1 MTTHHRVT
9 EFVYAPCEKNNQAT
23 DPCWSEMV
31 TVREVVQFLSHLSQT
46 LSEEDGNLE
55 KLHFPSSYYLLHTDC
70 SLVIA
75 LDLSSYMFILLRNES
90 DNIFLSLFNNLIH
103 ILSQLCQSTII
114 SSEERNPVIKLTF
127 IIFSFDWW
135 NTGFFVKVLHQA
147 LELRNDT
154 ITEFVGELY
163 SSVMRWYRDMCQYSH
178 NSSSSITRKSIT
190 DILHVC
196 IYSFNFLPN
205 NQHKQILLVSLPL
218 LDFPDMPAKNYLVTQ
233 LLDQRI
239 CCSFLTPLPSNE
251 FINFGYFPNY
261 SALRFIARVSQGVVL
276 YPESKP
282 SEYSLKTVSNCKLN
296 FYQKLIL
303 TSYFQSKCEK
313 GCLLESTS
321 LKNYFRSNKI
331 TSSKS
336 HKLLLNIPCSHLLT
350 SLFQLGFSLDSV
362 TGEHTSVQLSRS
374 WDESTLINIKISE
387 FKSQPEPIP
396 LEVYIFHTSHHLRIA
411 DIQDYNI
418 DYRKRISLPYRSQQV
433 EISRQFCKE
442 LIHRLT
448 ILDYVYNSTLTM
460 DVPPVPAEDTTMVE
474 EYSKRPAIVE
484 YEPEKLK
491 AILQNKFR
499 QWHTWLTTVVFHL
512 SLEEPKDIDNIHTAL
527 AKWGGVEVGGTDFY
541 IIQFSEAG
549 QFGIV
554 TLETSC
560 HPLITLYFGFSF
572 SLTRNDVNDKLHAF
586 LHNIRTY
593 FKVNTPK
600 LPRSKSSNSF
610 SPNALKNPYQY
621 YTQDISEIFRFNF
634 RSNTFLSYDIIKCYF
649 LTRSILFPEK
659 PLSEENDKLLLQV
672 AKLFVQNKVNEGWS
686 VFRSSNYTS
695 LFQQRTVKRGNT
707 LHKVFV
713 CYFLR
718 LKQVEFTW
726 QLKVDF
732 FLEPIK
738 GTIFSDNPTLNGI
751 STEELFD
758 KVTHIDLKTLECAL
772 NFSCIGFDYQINYVP
787 SLKCLLDNCSTLVM
801 DVPLLMEPGLL
812 EESHQFNDQII
823 NNLINKLTDTSCL
836 EAKIDVS
843 LLTHP
848 IYNTLSDTDHY
859 LTNLIYF
866 FKEQKHILHE
876 LLVNKLK
883 YKFLYKMEVE
893 SSEAY
898 FITLPT
904 CTLSITQQLQD
915 IPNFFQS
922 PDSHTFPILVYYVAV
937 DRVFEVP
944 LCYFHGPNCGMY
956 NHPNMPIPLKHFLT
970 YLQGEFNKS
979 FVEVV
984 ASYIARRVSTNPSVF
999 HTCLDYCNQESFH
1012 SSLDLTSTLKTLSS
1026 LTALIPKTTLSLDG
1040 FLKANF
1046 PCFIHCPEK
1055 RGLYY
1060 FSSDQFVAMCERNDK
1075 LSETNSQRNVRLFIQ
1090 LKISVQRESGVCE
1103 DILLQD
1109 LTLREHLQQ
1118 EESSIRSAILGIE
1131 CYTFDT
1137 QPVEFL
1143 VIERTSARTTSSG
1156 TKQSSSG
1163 EFHLSLPLSHSR
1175 TSSLDRRDLTQQML
1189 TVTEEIESHK
1199 LVKLVRS
1206 NLINQEQ
1213 YLTLTHDG
1221 LLTHLL
1227 EEAQWQINDLTVGA
1241 LSNNLVSTPLL
1252 NEIVDHIKQGTEL
1265 DKLTCS
1271 IRYLHEN
1278 ITYSMLAL
1286 TPGTKDKFMGELDNG
1301 IPGFRSDKY
1310 GIYYNLKL
1318 IEECYAALNY
1328 WIVMEVS
1335 TECPKIIFY
1344 IHYNNTDGTIS
1355 SSWLFEQGNKAVE
1368 SVCRRVFQISLLHDL
1383 YNNKMMYSQLSVDYR
1398 PGELEEGRLC
1408 FFQSNIACPHQF
1420 EYNIPVHWRLG
1431 RQMAQSLAK
1440 KYLEP
1445 LKCKNANSIYILEE
1459 DAATDK
1465 IYYMYINTMDN
1476 NTKGEL
1482 CSLQETIL
1490 DKREEV
1496 LLRFDVYGVTK
1507 PSKRYQELV
1516 FNNIEDKMYNEILT
1530 KLCDSFSQQANI
1542 QLFAQDINFL
1552 QPDTKVDFP
1561 DETMK
1566 FSLPTFVE
1574 LSLSSYV
1581 FYLFQYIYTT
1591 CTRLKKCFVHEA
1603 CFKLPS
1609 YYPESNLSE
1618 LSENFFISAER
1629 PIQTRSIILLGV
1641 ILVDKHSK
1649 ELLLFRE
1656 SLELQPPSPLVLD
1669 SVLSEVSDSDN
1680 FKGRYEINVMM
1691 WQHGNADC
1699 EKMRDKIWNH
1709 CNAAIYD
1716 FIIEYY
1722 FLRIPYSAKFESY
1735 SQSLI
1740 RNSPEGSPMVLR
1752 EQKVKPPLISGIKTE
1767 SRESADLLAESI
1779 LNYSSQIP
1787 QDKCSTPLDTEFLKG
1802 VKYLTSHSD
1811 RFNTSTF
1818 KLLTGGLPDTFT
1830 TSRFFSLLL
1839 KQINQICRS
1848 FEFTQDFFQSDSQ
1861 NKDCY
1866 FLIDLD
1872 SDIRNTS
1879 ADFILVCRS
1888 PFHWLQSHKVV
1899 EDSKSK
1905 RIVSK
1910 NVTHISSQYTILKYP
1925 LDPNSENLS
1934 RDEPF
1939 FDTFKQL
1946 CPDDVI
1952 TRQSFIL
1959 VSVVDRSVACC
1970 TYNCSKTITTQLS
1983 DNFNSILALITHEVS
1998 IWRFIIELKALENL
2012 QNLVIL
2018 DENVREAFIAIF
2030 HQTIHSFSLE
2040 ELLEK
2045 LNLNR
2050 ISTEE
2055 CDFCHFSTNL
2065 NHLIIQ
2071 YLNGLRRN
2079 YVLSILEKCKIPVG
2093 FGMKDIEI
2101 ILNHSLSIHY
2111 SAGKLNV
2118 VQFIRDK
2125 NLDSQF
2131 PQIPLKT
2138 MQIFPSRH
2146 KKNSSLIYT
2155 VLYSYV
2161 TQLILTG
2168 YILILVNANVENQYE
2183 LYLYKNLDFA
2193 SVIVKFRLE
2202 NTVFNFQVFTP
2213 AGFTLDQLID
2223 STLCLILPE
2232 LSILSFENDFFLGY
2246 VHSILQK
2253 IILNAPSKMICL
2265 GGIICSIVSN
2275 FQHRNQPCF
2284 NFVRQVTISYE
2295 NNPGIIDYILK
2306 QSLHNG
2312 LYQILGANCTQ
2323 TLLLYHIL
2331 SNGGRLTYFPK
2342 LFDSFHLLKNLAVEY
2357 EMYFIFNLTF
2367 QNTQQIPLNI
2377 LVYVVLI
2384 RKTSFT
2390 GNLFNPSPIYA
2401 HSFSSQTSDKIL
2413 DQIDFQNCCQE
2424 LFDLIYSLACT
2435 QRKNEDIFQLFT
2447 SNIRATTRRV
2457 KLTLYEVTLLE
2468 QAITSYLITGIVSQ
2482 DFKKVI
2488 TTKRGKLADFLKR
2501 KDPSLPGI
2509 IISSSVK
2516 NNFSIYLFI
2525 CSRDEVAGNFIICF
2539 FSTQNGTNEGVRL
2552 FHLLLHATESL
2563 NEKQISITLTNHFI
2577 KELEFVLKAFKTSTS
2592 SFLFK

>member
-9 EFVYAPCEKNNQAT
+9 EFVYSPCERGNQVS
-23 DPCWSEMV
+23 DPWCEMV
-31 TVREVVQFLSHLSQT
+31 TVREVVQFVSHLSQT
-46 LSEEDGNLE
+46 QSEDGKVE
-55 KLHFPSSYYLLHTDC
+55 KLNFPSSYYLIHTDC

-75 LDLSSYMFILLRNES
+75 LDLSSYMFILLRNGS
-90 DNIFLSLFNNLIH
+90 DNIFLSLFNHLIH
-103 ILSQLCQSTII
+103 ILSQLCQPTRIG
-114 SSEERNPVIKLTF
+114 SEERNPVINLTL

-135 NTGFFVKVLHQA
+135 NIGFFVKILHQS
-147 LELRNDT
+147 LELRHDT
-154 ITEFVGELY
+154 ITEFIGELY
-163 SSVMRWYRDMCQYSH
+163 SSVMSWYKDMCQYSQH
-178 NSSSSITRKSIT
+178 SISNIVRKSIA

-251 FINFGYFPNY
+251 FVNFGYFPNY

-276 YPESKP
+276 HPESNP
-282 SEYSLKTVSNCKLN
+282 SEYSLKSVSNCKLN
-296 FYQKLIL
+296 FYQKLFL

-313 GCLLESTS
+313 DCLLESTS
-321 LKNYFRSNKI
+321 REDIFRSSKI

-336 HKLLLNIPCSHLLT
+336 HKLQLNIPCSHLLT
-350 SLFQLGFSLDSV
+350 SLFQLGFSLDSA
-362 TGEHTSVQLSRS
+362 TGEHASVQLSRS

-387 FKSQPEPIP
+387 FEFQPDPIP
-396 LEVYIFHTSHHLRIA
+396 LEVYISHTSHHLRIA
-411 DIQDYNI
+411 DIQDYNM
-418 DYRKRISLPYRSQQV
+418 DYRKRVSLPYRSQQV
-433 EISRQFCKE
+433 EVSRQFYKE

-448 ILDYVYNSTLTM
+448 ILDYVYNSNLTM
-460 DVPPVPAEDTTMVE
+460 DVSTVPVEDTTMVE
-474 EYSKRPAIVE
+474 EYSRRHVE
-484 YEPEKLK
+484 YGPEKLK
-491 AILQNKFR
+491 AILLNKVR
-499 QWHTWLTTVVFHL
+499 QWHTWLTTIMFYL

-541 IIQFSEAG
+541 FVQFSEAG
-549 QFGIV
+549 QFGFIS
-554 TLETSC
+554 LETSC
-560 HPLITLYFGFSF
+560 HSLITIYFGFHF
-572 SLTRNDVNDKLHAF
+572 SLTRNEVNDKLHAF
-586 LHNIRTY
+586 LHNLRTY

-600 LPRSKSSNSF
+600 LTRSKSSNSF
-610 SPNALKNPYQY
+610 SPYAQDPYQF

-649 LTRSILFPEK
+649 LTRAILFPEK
-659 PLSEENDKLLLQV
+659 PVSKENDKLLLQV
-672 AKLFVQNKVNEGWS
+672 AKLFVQNKVNDGWS

-695 LFQQRTVKRGNT
+695 LFQQRTVKRGNS
-707 LHKVFV
+707 LHKAFV
-713 CYFLR
+713 CYFLS

-726 QLKVDF
+726 QLKIDF
-732 FLEPIK
+732 FLEPIQ
-738 GTIFSDNPTLNGI
+738 GTIFSDNSDLNGI

-758 KVTHIDLKTLECAL
+758 KVTDVDLKTLECAL
-772 NFSCIGFDYQINYVP
+772 NFSCIGFGYQISSVP

-801 DVPLLMEPGLL
+801 DVPLFMEADLL
-812 EESHQFNDQII
+812 EESNQFNDQII
-823 NNLINKLTDTSCL
+823 DNLINKLTDTSCL
-836 EAKIDVS
+836 ETQIDVS

-848 IYNTLSDTDHY
+848 IYNTTSETDHY

-866 FKEQKHILHE
+866 FKEEKHILHE
-876 LLVNKLK
+876 LLVNKQK
-883 YKFLYKMEVE
+883 YRFLYKMEVE

-904 CTLSITQQLQD
+904 CTLNITQQLQD
-915 IPNFFQS
+915 IPNFFQA
-922 PDSHTFPILVYYVAV
+922 PDLQTFPILVYYVAV
-937 DRVFEVP
+937 DRVCDVP
-944 LCYFHGPNCGMY
+944 MYYYHGPNSGMY
-956 NHPNMPIPLKHFLT
+956 NHPNMPIPLKHFLI

-984 ASYIARRVSTNPSVF
+984 VSYIARRVPTNPNVF
-999 HTCLDYCNQESFH
+999 QTCLDYCNQESFH

-1026 LTALIPKTTLSLDG
+1026 LTALIPQTTLSVDG
-1040 FLKANF
+1040 FLKDNF

-1055 RGLYY
+1055 RGLYN
-1060 FSSDQFVAMCERNDK
+1060 FTCDQFVAMCERNVK
-1075 LSETNSQRNVRLFIQ
+1075 LSGTNIQPNVRLFIQ

-1109 LTLREHLQQ
+1109 LTLREHLQE

-1143 VIERTSARTTSSG
+1143 VIERASERTTSSG

-1175 TSSLDRRDLTQQML
+1175 TSSLDRRDLTQQMF
-1189 TVTEEIESHK
+1189 TAAEEIESHK

-1206 NLINQEQ
+1206 NLTNQEQ
-1213 YLTLTHDG
+1213 YLTFTHDP

-1227 EEAQWQINDLTVGA
+1227 EETQWQINDLTVGA
-1241 LSNNLVSTPLL
+1241 LSNNLVSTSLL

-1286 TPGTKDKFMGELDNG
+1286 TPGTKDKFMGELGKG
-1301 IPGFRSDKY
+1301 IPGFHSDKC

-1318 IEECYAALNY
+1318 IEECYATLNY

-1335 TECPKIIFY
+1335 TECPKITFY
-1344 IHYNNTDGTIS
+1344 IHNNNTDGTVTS
-1355 SSWLFEQGNKAVE
+1355 DWLFEQGNKAVV

-1398 PGELEEGRLC
+1398 PGELEEGSLC
-1408 FFQSNIACPHQF
+1408 FFQSNLACPHQF

-1431 RQMAQSLAK
+1431 RQVAQSLAK

-1465 IYYMYINTMDN
+1465 IYYMYINTVDN
-1476 NTKGEL
+1476 NTEGEL
-1482 CSLQETIL
+1482 SSLQESRL
-1490 DKREEV
+1490 DRREEV

-1507 PSKRYQELV
+1507 PSNRYQELV

-1566 FSLPTFVE
+1566 FSLPTFIE
-1574 LSLSSYV
+1574 LSLSSYL

-1591 CTRLKKCFVHEA
+1591 CTRLKKCSVHEA

-1609 YYPESNLSE
+1609 YYPECNLLE

-1641 ILVDKHSK
+1641 ILVDKHSNK
-1649 ELLLFRE
+1649 LLSFRE
-1656 SLELQPPSPLVLD
+1656 CLELHPPSPPPVLD
-1669 SVLSEVSDSDN
+1669 SVLSEVSDLDN
-1680 FKGRYEINVMM
+1680 FKGSYEINVMM

-1740 RNSPEGSPMVLR
+1740 RNSPEGSPMVQR
-1752 EQKVKPPLISGIKTE
+1752 EPKLKPPLISGIKTE
-1767 SRESADLLAESI
+1767 ARESVDLLTESI
-1779 LNYSSQIP
+1779 LSYSCQIT
-1787 QDKCSTPLDTEFLKG
+1787 QDTPSTTLDTEFLKG
-1802 VKYLTSHSD
+1802 VKYLTSHS
-1811 RFNTSTF
+1811 RFTL

-1830 TSRFFSLLL
+1830 TSRFFSLFL

-1861 NKDCY
+1861 NEDCY
-1866 FLIDLD
+1866 YSIDLN
-1872 SDIRNTS
+1872 SVFRNTS

-1899 EDSKSK
+1899 EESKNK

-1910 NVTHISSQYTILKYP
+1910 KVTHISSQYTILKYP

-1952 TRQSFIL
+1952 TRQSFII

-1970 TYNCSKTITTQLS
+1970 TYNCSKTITNQLS
-1983 DNFNSILALITHEVS
+1983 DNFNSILALIRHEIR
-1998 IWRFIIELKALENL
+1998 IWRFIIELKELESL
-2012 QNLVIL
+2012 QNLVIS
-2018 DENVREAFIAIF
+2018 DENVREAFVAIF

-2050 ISTEE
+2050 ISTEK
-2055 CDFCHFSTNL
+2055 CDFCHFSRNL
-2065 NHLIIQ
+2065 NNLITQ
-2071 YLNGLRRN
+2071 YLNSLRRS
-2079 YVLSILEKCKIPVG
+2079 YVLSILEKSKIPVG

-2111 SAGKLNV
+2111 STGKLSV
-2118 VQFIRDK
+2118 VQFLQDK

-2131 PQIPLKT
+2131 PQIPLRT

-2161 TQLILTG
+2161 TQLILSG
-2168 YILILVNANVENQYE
+2168 YILILVNAHVENQYE
-2183 LYLYKNLDFA
+2183 LYLYKNSDFT
-2193 SVIVKFRLE
+2193 SVIVKLRLE
-2202 NTVFNFQVFTP
+2202 NTVFNLQVFTP
-2213 AGFTLDQLID
+2213 VGLILDQFID

-2253 IILNAPSKMICL
+2253 IILNVPSKMICL
-2265 GGIICSIVSN
+2265 GGIICSIISHI
-2275 FQHRNQPCF
+2275 QHRYQPCC
-2284 NFVRQVTISYE
+2284 NLVREVTISYE
-2295 NNPGIIDYILK
+2295 KKPGIIDYILE
-2306 QSLHNG
+2306 QAIHNG
-2312 LYQILGANCTQ
+2312 LYQILSENCTQ

-2331 SNGGRLTYFPK
+2331 SNGRLTYFPK
-2342 LFDSFHLLKNLAVEY
+2342 LFDSFHLLKHLEVEY
-2357 EMYFIFNLTF
+2357 EIYFIFDLTF
-2367 QNTQQIPLNI
+2367 QNTQQIPLNTI
-2377 LVYVVLI
+2377 VYVVLI

-2390 GNLFNPSPIYA
+2390 GNIFNPSPIYT
-2401 HSFSSQTSDKIL
+2401 HCVSPHTSDKVI
-2413 DQIDFQNCCQE
+2413 DQIDFQDCCQV

-2435 QRKNEDIFQLFT
+2435 QRNNEDIFKLFT
-2447 SNIRATTRRV
+2447 SNIRVTARRV
-2457 KLTLYEVTLLE
+2457 KLTLYEVNLLE
-2468 QAITSYLITGIVSQ
+2468 QTITSYIITGIVSQ

-2501 KDPSLPGI
+2501 KDPSLPGL
-2509 IISSSVK
+2509 IISSGVK
-2516 NNFSIYLFI
+2516 NNFSIHFFI

-2539 FSTQNGTNEGVRL
+2539 FSTQNGSNEGIRL
-2552 FHLLLHATESL
+2552 FHFMLHPAESL
-2563 NEKQISITLTNHFI
+2563 NEKQISITLANHFN
-2577 KELEFVLKAFKTSTS
+2577 KELEIVLKAFKTSTS

>member
-1 MTTHHRVT
+1 MTTHHRAT
-9 EFVYAPCEKNNQAT
+9 EFVYAPGDKDNQVN
-23 DPCWSEMV
+23 DPCWCEMV
-31 TVREVVQFLSHLSQT
+31 TVREVVQFVSHLSST
-46 LSEEDGNLE
+46 HSEEDGNVE
-55 KLHFPSSYYLLHTDC
+55 KLDFPSSYYLLHTDC
-70 SLVIA
+70 SLVVA

-90 DNIFLSLFNNLIH
+90 NNIFLSLFNNLIH
-103 ILSQLCQSTII
+103 ILSQLCQPTRIG
-114 SSEERNPVIKLTF
+114 SEERNPVIRLTF
-127 IIFSFDWW
+127 ILFSFDWW
-135 NTGFFVKVLHQA
+135 DIGFFVKVLHQS
-147 LELRNDT
+147 LELRYDT
-154 ITEFVGELY
+154 ITEFVGELN
-163 SSVMRWYRDMCQYSH
+163 SSVMRWYRDMCQYSQ
-178 NSSSSITRKSIT
+178 NSIDSTTHKSIA

-239 CCSFLTPLPSNE
+239 CCSFLTPPPSNQ
-251 FINFGYFPNY
+251 FVNFGYFPNY

-276 YPESKP
+276 HPGSKP
-282 SEYSLKTVSNCKLN
+282 SEFSLKTLSNCKLN

-313 GCLLESTS
+313 DCLIESAS
-321 LKNYFRSNKI
+321 LQDNFRSNKT

-336 HKLLLNIPCSHLLT
+336 HKVQLNLPCSHLLT

-362 TGEHTSVQLSRS
+362 TGEHTATQLSRS

-387 FKSQPEPIP
+387 FKSQPDPVP
-396 LEVYIFHTSHHLRIA
+396 LEVYIFHTSHHLRTA
-411 DIQDYNI
+411 DIQDYAM
-418 DYRKRISLPYRSQQV
+418 DYRKKVSLPYRSHQV
-433 EISRQFCKE
+433 EICRQFYKE

-448 ILDYVYNSTLTM
+448 ILDYVYNSNLTM
-460 DVPPVPAEDTTMVE
+460 DVPPAPAEDTTMVE
-474 EYSKRPAIVE
+474 EYSRKPVE
-484 YEPEKLK
+484 CEPEKLK
-491 AILQNKFR
+491 AILQNKVR
-499 QWHTWLTTVVFHL
+499 QWHTWLTTIVFHL
-512 SLEEPKDIDNIHTAL
+512 SLEEPKDIDNIHKAL
-527 AKWGGVEVGGTDFY
+527 AKWGGVEVRGTDFY
-541 IIQFSEAG
+541 FIQLSETG
-549 QFGIV
+549 QFGFV
-554 TLETSC
+554 SLETSC
-560 HPLITLYFGFSF
+560 HPLVTIHFGFYF
-572 SLTRNDVNDKLHAF
+572 SLTRNDINDKLHAF

-593 FKVNTPK
+593 FKVITPK
-600 LPRSKSSNSF
+600 LPRSRTSNSF
-610 SPNALKNPYQY
+610 SQYSHKDPYQF
-621 YTQDISEIFRFNF
+621 YTQDIAEIFRFNF
-634 RSNTFLSYDIIKCYF
+634 RTNTFLSYDIIKCYF

-659 PLSEENDKLLLQV
+659 PLSKENDKLLLQV
-672 AKLFVQNKVNEGWS
+672 AKLFVQNKVNDGWS

-695 LFQQRTVKRGNT
+695 LFQQRTVKRGNS
-707 LHKVFV
+707 LHRIFV

-738 GTIFSDNPTLNGI
+738 GTIFSDNPSLSGI
-751 STEELFD
+751 STEQLFN
-758 KVTHIDLKTLECAL
+758 KVTDIDLKTLECAL
-772 NFSCIGFDYQINYVP
+772 NFSCIGFDYKISSVP

-801 DVPLLMEPGLL
+801 DVPLFMGQSLL

-823 NNLINKLTDTSCL
+823 NNLINKLTDMSCL
-836 EAKIDVS
+836 EAQIDVS
-843 LLTHP
+843 LLAHP
-848 IYNTLSDTDHY
+848 IYNTISETDHY

-883 YKFLYKMEVE
+883 YRFFYKMEVD

-922 PDSHTFPILVYYVAV
+922 PDSQTFPILVYYVAV
-937 DRVFEVP
+937 DRVCEVP
-944 LCYFHGPNCGMY
+944 LYYFHGPNSGMY

-984 ASYIARRVSTNPSVF
+984 LSCIARRVSTNPSVF
-999 HTCLDYCNQESFH
+999 QTCLDYCNQESFH

-1026 LTALIPKTTLSLDG
+1026 LTALIPQTTLSVDG

-1060 FSSDQFVAMCERNDK
+1060 FSSDQFVAMCERNVK
-1075 LSETNSQRNVRLFIQ
+1075 LSGTNIQHNVRLFIQ
-1090 LKISVQRESGVCE
+1090 LKINVQRESGVCE

-1109 LTLREHLQQ
+1109 LTLREHFQE

-1143 VIERTSARTTSSG
+1143 VIERASQRTTSSG

-1175 TSSLDRRDLTQQML
+1175 TSSLDRRDLTQQVL
-1189 TVTEEIESHK
+1189 TGTEEIESHK

-1206 NLINQEQ
+1206 NLTSQEQ

-1227 EEAQWQINDLTVGA
+1227 EETQWQINDLTVGA
-1241 LSNNLVSTPLL
+1241 LSNDLVSTPLL
-1252 NEIVDHIKQGTEL
+1252 NEIVDHIKQGREL

-1286 TPGTKDKFMGELDNG
+1286 TPGTKDKFMGELDKG

-1318 IEECYAALNY
+1318 IEECYSTLNY
-1328 WIVMEVS
+1328 WIVLEVS
-1335 TECPKIIFY
+1335 TECPKITFY
-1344 IHYNNTDGTIS
+1344 IHYNNTGGIAS

-1383 YNNKMMYSQLSVDYR
+1383 YNNKMMYSQLSVDYH
-1398 PGELEEGRLC
+1398 PEELEEGSLC
-1408 FFQSNIACPHQF
+1408 FFQSNLACPRQF
-1420 EYNIPVHWRLG
+1420 EYNFPVHWRLG

-1459 DAATDK
+1459 DATTDK
-1465 IYYMYINTMDN
+1465 IYYMYINTVDN
-1476 NTKGEL
+1476 NTEGEG
-1482 CSLQETIL
+1482 CSLQESRL

-1542 QLFAQDINFL
+1542 QLFAQDIHFL
-1552 QPDTKVDFP
+1552 QPDNRVDFP

-1574 LSLSSYV
+1574 LSLSSYL

-1591 CTRLKKCFVHEA
+1591 CTRLKKCFVHEV

-1609 YYPESNLSE
+1609 CYPESNLLE

-1641 ILVDKHSK
+1641 ILVDKRNNN
-1649 ELLLFRE
+1649 LLSFRE
-1656 SLELQPPSPLVLD
+1656 SLELQSKSPTLVLD
-1669 SVLSEVSDSDN
+1669 YVLSEVSDLDN
-1680 FKGRYEINVMM
+1680 FKGSYEINVMM

-1740 RNSPEGSPMVLR
+1740 QNSPEGSPMVLK
-1752 EQKVKPPLISGIKTE
+1752 EQKVKPPLIGGIKTE
-1767 SRESADLLAESI
+1767 SRESVDLFAESI
-1779 LNYSSQIP
+1779 LSYSSQIT
-1787 QDKCSTPLDTEFLKG
+1787 QDRSSAPLDTEFLKG
-1802 VKYLTSHSD
+1802 VRYLTSHSD
-1811 RFNTSTF
+1811 RFNTSTL
-1818 KLLTGGLPDTFT
+1818 KLLLGGLPDTFT

-1839 KQINQICRS
+1839 KQINPICSS

-1866 FLIDLD
+1866 FSID
-1872 SDIRNTS
+1872 SNSVFRNTS

-1888 PFHWLQSHKVV
+1888 PFHWLQSHKATK
-1899 EDSKSK
+1899 ESKNK

-1910 NVTHISSQYTILKYP
+1910 KVAHISSQYTILKYP

-1952 TRQSFIL
+1952 TRQSFII
-1959 VSVVDRSVACC
+1959 VSVVNRSVACY
-1970 TYNCSKTITTQLS
+1970 TYNCSKTITSQLS
-1983 DNFNSILALITHEVS
+1983 DNFNSTLALIRNEVC
-1998 IWRFIIELKALENL
+1998 IWRFIIELKELGSL
-2012 QNLVIL
+2012 RNLVIS
-2018 DENVREAFIAIF
+2018 DKNVREAFIAIF
-2030 HQTIHSFSLE
+2030 HQTIHSFCLE

-2050 ISTEE
+2050 ISTEK
-2055 CDFCHFSTNL
+2055 CDFCHFSANL
-2065 NHLIIQ
+2065 NQLITQ
-2071 YLNGLRRN
+2071 YLNGLRRS
-2079 YVLSILEKCKIPVG
+2079 YVLFILENSKIPVG

-2101 ILNHSLSIHY
+2101 ILNHSLSIYY
-2111 SAGKLNV
+2111 STGNLNV
-2118 VQFIRDK
+2118 VQFLRDK

-2131 PQIPLKT
+2131 PQIPLRA

-2161 TQLILTG
+2161 TQLILSG
-2168 YILILVNANVENQYE
+2168 YFLILVNANTENQYE
-2183 LYLYKNLDFA
+2183 LYLFKNLDST
-2193 SVIVKFRLE
+2193 SVIVKLRLE
-2202 NTVFNFQVFTP
+2202 NTVFNLQVFTP
-2213 AGFTLDQLID
+2213 AELTLDQFID

-2265 GGIICSIVSN
+2265 GGIIRSIIST
-2275 FQHRNQPCF
+2275 FQHRDQPCC
-2284 NFVRQVTISYE
+2284 NLVSKVTISYE
-2295 NNPGIIDYILK
+2295 KNPGIIDYILK
-2306 QSLHNG
+2306 QSINNG
-2312 LYQILGANCTQ
+2312 LYQILGESCTQ

-2331 SNGGRLTYFPK
+2331 SNGGILTYFPK
-2342 LFDSFHLLKNLAVEY
+2342 LFESFHLLKNLEVEY
-2357 EMYFIFNLTF
+2357 EIYFIFDLTF
-2367 QNTQQIPLNI
+2367 QNTQHIPLETI
-2377 LVYVVLI
+2377 VYVVLI

-2390 GNLFNPSPIYA
+2390 GNIFNPSPIYA
-2401 HSFSSQTSDKIL
+2401 HSVSSQTSDKIL
-2413 DQIDFQNCCQE
+2413 NQIDFQDCCQE
-2424 LFDLIYSLACT
+2424 LFDLIYSLALS
-2435 QRKNEDIFQLFT
+2435 QRKKEEIFQLFT
-2447 SNIRATTRRV
+2447 SNIKATTRRV

-2468 QAITSYLITGIVSQ
+2468 QSITSYLITGIVSQ

-2501 KDPSLPGI
+2501 KDPSLPGLN
-2509 IISSSVK
+2509 ISSSVK
-2516 NNFSIYLFI
+2516 NNFSIHLFI

-2539 FSTQNGTNEGVRL
+2539 FSTQNGSNEGIRL
-2552 FHLLLHATESL
+2552 FHLLLHPTESI
-2563 NEKQISITLTNHFI
+2563 NEKQISITLANHFK
-2577 KELEFVLKAFKTSTS
+2577 KELEIVLKAFKTSTS